1 MAEHFDNMLVP
12 KFNAFTVESGE
23 MNHLNCWDEGLLFN
37 LSPTGGQ
44 STRESTLLLKEKDKG
59 DRLCIT
65 ETLQQAAWIRL
76 I

>member
-1 MAEHFDNMLVP
+1 
-12 KFNAFTVESGE
+12 